1 MLKPVLLKAPLKDY
15 LWGGNRLRDEYGK
28 QSDLDKVAE
37 SWELSCHEAGLSL
50 VDSGEHKG
58 ETLASLLA
66 GPGKEMLG
74 TKAADLDYFPL
85 LIKLIDAKQDLSV
98 QVHPDDEYAWREE
111 GEQGKTEMWYV
122 VDAEP
127 GASLIYGF
135 KQAISKEEFRQRI
148 EDNTLLE
155 VCNKVPVHKG
165 DVFFIEA
172 GTLHAIG
179 AGILICEVQQ
189 SSNLTYRVYDY
200 GRVGADGKPRQLH
213 IDKALAVTRLEV
225 PAVTSQAMMDIDL
238 FPHMDVKLLAD
249 CEYFKVYHAMLQGD
263 SAMHTGTD
271 SFHCLTVLDGA
282 LKLSGGGE
290 DLTLAKGETA
300 FVPAGLGTYQL
311 KGQAEFIL
319 SKL

>member
-1 MLKPVLLKAPLKDY
+1 MLKPMLLKAPLKDY
-15 LWGGNRLRDEYGK
+15 LWGGNRLRNEYGK
-28 QSDLDKVAE
+28 ESDLDKVAE
-37 SWELSCHEAGLSL
+37 SWELSCHEAGLSI
-50 VDSGEHKG
+50 VDSGENKG
-58 ETLASLLA
+58 KTLASLLE

-74 TKAADLDYFPL
+74 TKAAELDYFPL
-85 LIKLIDAKQDLSV
+85 MIKLIDAKQDLSV
-98 QVHPDDEYAWREE
+98 QVHPDNEYAWRVE

-135 KQAISKEEFRQRI
+135 KEEISKEEFQQRI

-155 VCNKVPVHKG
+155 VCNQVPVHKG
-165 DVFFIEA
+165 DVFFIES

-200 GRVGADGKPRQLH
+200 GRLGADGKPRQLH
-213 IDKALAVTRLEV
+213 IEKALDVTRLEV
-225 PAVTSQAMMDIDL
+225 PHKTSQPQKNIDI
-238 FPHMDVKLLAD
+238 FPHLDVKLLAD
-249 CEYFKVYHAMLQGD
+249 CEYFKVYHGNLQGD

-282 LKLSGGGE
+282 VKLNGGGE
-290 DLTLAKGETA
+290 TLTISKGSTA

-311 KGQAEFIL
+311 QGQAEFIL